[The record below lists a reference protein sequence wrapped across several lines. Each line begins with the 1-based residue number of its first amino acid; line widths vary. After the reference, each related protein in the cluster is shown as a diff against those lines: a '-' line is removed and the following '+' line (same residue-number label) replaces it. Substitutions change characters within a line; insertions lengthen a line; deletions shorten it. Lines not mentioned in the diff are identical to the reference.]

1 MRRLDEKYEFFSV
14 NPTQW
19 FNLLSTIPQLM
30 STRGILYLLYHNT
43 EITHAF
49 HSLQG
54 SRPDLTGPFSSPN
67 IAIHQLHQREDV
79 DAVIMLEQG
88 LASYLIA
95 KMQAAFSPEIDIF
108 QYLELA
114 DKSIREE
121 FGRRFY
127 VWPKEFWEKSLLS
140 LFNRICRLLDELPPD
155 FVCVLTVFEENLVW
169 ASLIVHRSQG
179 QIRHIT
185 TTKHLEP
192 LDFEIKEWQTDY
204 SKLLKT
210 VAQKLGHPTLGF
222 FTDDET
228 LRFLLRSE
236 TPIKFIQQA
245 LRTGQ
250 IIIDPFPSSI
260 KRRI

>member
-19 FNLLSTIPQLM
+19 FNLLSTIPQLI

-43 EITHAF
+43 EIIHAF

-54 SRPDLTGPFSSPN
+54 SRPDLTGPFSSPT
-67 IAIHQLHQREDV
+67 IAIHQLQQREDV

-95 KMQAAFSPEIDIF
+95 KMQAAFSPETDIF

-121 FGRRFY
+121 LGRRFH

-140 LFNRICRLLDELPPD
+140 LLNRICQLLDELPPD

-169 ASLIVHRSQG
+169 ASLIVNRSQG
-179 QIRHIT
+179 QIKHIT

-192 LDFEIKEWQTDY
+192 LNFEIKEWQTDY

-210 VAQKLGHPTLGF
+210 VAQKLGQPTLGF

-250 IIIDPFPSSI
+250 IIIDPFPGSI
-260 KRRI
+260 KRKI